1 MGGGLSARGGGGAQ
15 QPSAVSSLPNPGAAA
30 FSGGM
35 GMDDEHGVRA
45 AQPQVMDQLIGGF
58 EEPM

>member
-15 QPSAVSSLPNPGAAA
+15 QPSAVSSLPNPGGAA
-30 FSGGM
+30 FDGGM
-35 GMDDEHGVRA
+35 GMDEHGVRA
-45 AQPQVMDQLIGGF
+45 AQPQVMDQLIGGY